1 MQQNKLIFLGTGTSQ
16 GVPMIGCRCEVC
28 SSDDRRD
35 QRLRSSV
42 LISCQGVDILIDT
55 TPDFRYQML
64 REGIDRIDGVL
75 YTHDHKDH
83 TGGMDD
89 LRAFNYT
96 MQQPIDIYSEER
108 VERILRK
115 DFDYA
120 FAEIRYP
127 GVPHINLHR
136 ITTEPFTV
144 KGLEIIPIRGM
155 HYRLPVLGFRI
166 SQVCYLTDLN
176 SIEDSEIEKFRGV
189 DVLVINA
196 LRHQEHISHFS
207 LNQALDVIAKAQP
220 KRAFLTHISHQL
232 GLYTT
237 TNPTLPDGVEMAYDR
252 LIVEF

>member
-42 LISCQGVDILIDT
+42 LISCQGVDLLIDT

-64 REGIDRIDGVL
+64 REGVNRIDGVL

-96 MQQPIDIYSEER
+96 MQQPIDIYCEER

-136 ITTEPFTV
+136 ITTEPFKV

-207 LNQALDVIAKAQP
+207 LNQALDVIAKAQS

-237 TNPTLPDGVEMAYDR
+237 TNPILPDGVEMAYDR